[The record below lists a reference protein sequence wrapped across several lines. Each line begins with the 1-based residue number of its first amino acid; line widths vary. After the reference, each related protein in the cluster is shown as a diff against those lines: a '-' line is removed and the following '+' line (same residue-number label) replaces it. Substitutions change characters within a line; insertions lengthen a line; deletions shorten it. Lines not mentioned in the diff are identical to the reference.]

1 MFPSG
6 RLGFAHAHT
15 EGPPRTHLTMP
26 DDNAGASTHPDD
38 SYALLGCCHRP
49 RSEAADVLRCRS
61 CIVVSKGGDPI
72 PPQERELPHTHGR
85 PRPRRAP
92 TGRLR
97 LPVRLAG
104 RTGGQRRLRPTQE
117 APPSGIRR
125 NARAT
130 GEQTPDAF
138 APTTG
143 GPTRLYRLLR
153 DEGADKDAA
162 RRRHHPDVGPA
173 PGPMAPAT
181 PERREEGHH

>member
-1 MFPSG
+1 M
-6 RLGFAHAHT
+6 
-15 EGPPRTHLTMP
+15 
-26 DDNAGASTHPDD
+26 
-38 SYALLGCCHRP
+38 
-49 RSEAADVLRCRS
+49 
-61 CIVVSKGGDPI
+61 VSKGGDPI

-85 PRPRRAP
+85 ARPRRAP
-92 TGRLR
+92 KGRLC
-97 LPVRLAG
+97 LPVRLTG
-104 RTGGQRRLRPTQE
+104 RTGEQRRLRPTQE

-130 GEQTPDAF
+130 GEQTPGTY

-143 GPTRLYRLLR
+143 GPTRLYRLPR

-181 PERREEGHH
+181 PERREEGHHQVFRALR